1 MNLLEVKLAPKLM
14 HKLRLTP
21 RVKLA
26 LNLLQLPMAQLK
38 DYLKNEIEK
47 NPLLE
52 SAEDDYRFKDE
63 AFKQNTSLT
72 DYDEEKIQYQQSIL
86 TAPQTIPEYLLEQ
99 FRLLIKSK
107 EELKIGEFI
116 IDCLDENGYFSVSIQ
131 EAAKTL
137 NVSAS
142 KVKEVL
148 NIIQTLEPAGIG
160 ARDLRQCLLIQL
172 NAKGRKK
179 SLAFKIVD
187 KYLSFLEKRNYEDI
201 AKKLSSKNQKI
212 SVAQVK
218 ESLKELAQLEPKPA
232 RLIDDIK
239 TIRIIPDVIVKPVRS
254 DDAPRFREDKFY
266 PALSNGVNKNKQNYE
281 IILNENE
288 LPHLIIN
295 DKYKKI
301 MKQKDTPEDTKAYL
315 QRGLQGAL
323 FLIDAFRRRKETIK
337 MIVEYIV
344 KIQKDFLNDKALGLK
359 PLTLE
364 QIAME
369 VGKHKSTISRAIKD
383 KYIQTPHGT
392 FELRYF
398 LTSKIKQENGE
409 DVSSNTI
416 KLKIKELTK
425 NENKTKPLTDREITE
440 LLNKEAILINRRTVT
455 KYRKQLKLLPSRLRT
470 N

>member
-1 MNLLEVKLAPKLM
+1 MNLLEIKLAPKLM

-52 SAEDDYRFKDE
+52 SAEEHFTDE

-86 TAPQTIPEYLLEQ
+86 TAPQTIQEYLLGQ
-99 FRLLIKSK
+99 FQLLIKSK

-116 IDCLDENGYFSVSIQ
+116 IDSLNGNGYFAVSIQ
-131 EAAKTL
+131 KTARAL
-137 NVSAS
+137 NVHAS
-142 KVKEVL
+142 KVKDVL

-160 ARDLRQCLLIQL
+160 AKDLRQCLLIQL

-179 SLAFKIVD
+179 SLVFKIVD
-187 KYLSFLEKRNYEDI
+187 KYLSLLEKRNYEDV
-201 AKKLSSKNQKI
+201 AKKLSSKNEKI
-212 SVAQVK
+212 SVAKVK
-218 ESLKELAQLEPKPA
+218 EALKELAHLEPKPA
-232 RLIDDIK
+232 RFIENIK
-239 TIRIIPDVIVKPVRS
+239 TICIIPDVII
-254 DDAPRFREDKFY
+254 
-266 PALSNGVNKNKQNYE
+266 NKNKQNYE
-281 IILNENE
+281 IVLNENE
-288 LPHLIIN
+288 IPHLIIN

-301 MKQKDTPEDTKAYL
+301 IKQKDVPSDTKAYL
-315 QRGLQGAL
+315 QKELQGAL
-323 FLIDAFRRRKETIK
+323 FLIDAVNRRKETIK

-344 KIQKDFLNDKALGLK
+344 KTQKDFFNNKALGLK

-364 QIAME
+364 RIAME

-383 KYIQTPHGT
+383 KYIQTPYGV
-392 FELRYF
+392 FEACYF

-409 DVSSNTI
+409 DISSNTI
-416 KLKIKELTK
+416 KLKIKELIK

-440 LLNKEAILINRRTVT
+440 LLNKEKILINRRTVT
-455 KYRKQLKLLPSRLRT
+455 KYRRQLKIPPSRLRRE
-470 N
+470 